1 MPKRL
6 CFDLRKPTMSP
17 LIQRT
22 SLWLCVLAGGM
33 AAVSAA
39 SAEPSQSLAER
50 RLSII
55 KRTSTGIVL
64 IDLPGEQ
71 RPSAAAP
78 APVVSGTSTT
88 ASASASSSPSPSP
101 GATANAASGVPSNSA
116 PASAAQTKPADAAA
130 PQPAVL
136 NRFFSSMP
144 APSGRSLQDARRLDA
159 PDQGIALPFGRPAPL
174 PAAEPEVKR

>member
-1 MPKRL
+1 
-6 CFDLRKPTMSP
+6 MSP
-17 LIQRT
+17 QFQRT

-78 APVVSGTSTT
+78 ARVVSGTSTT

-101 GATANAASGVPSNSA
+101 SSGATANAASGVPSNSA
-116 PASAAQTKPADAAA
+116 PASAAQTKPAEAAA

-159 PDQGIALPFGRPAPL
+159 PDQGIALPFGRPAAL

>member
-1 MPKRL
+1 
-6 CFDLRKPTMSP
+6 MSP
-17 LIQRT
+17 LFQRT
-22 SLWLCVLAGGM
+22 SLWFCVFAGGM
-33 AAVSAA
+33 AAFSAA
-39 SAEPSQSLAER
+39 AAEPSQSLAER

-88 ASASASSSPSPSP
+88 ASASAPSSPSP
-101 GATANAASGVPSNSA
+101 GATPNAAASVPSSSA
-116 PASAAQTKPADAAA
+116 PASAAQTKPAEVAA

-144 APSGRSLQDARRLDA
+144 APSGRSLQEARRLDA

>member
-17 LIQRT
+17 QFQRT

-88 ASASASSSPSPSP
+88 ASASASSSPSP